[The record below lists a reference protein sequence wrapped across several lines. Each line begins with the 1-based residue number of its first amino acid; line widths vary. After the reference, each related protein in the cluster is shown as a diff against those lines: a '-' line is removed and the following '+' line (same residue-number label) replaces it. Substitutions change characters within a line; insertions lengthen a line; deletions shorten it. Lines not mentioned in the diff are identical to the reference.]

1 MRTKRPD
8 KTLRM
13 ITLGCSK
20 NTVDS
25 EKLLKQFERNG
36 FSILKDPS
44 VQKASVI
51 VINTCG
57 FIHDAREESVDTI
70 LQCIQEKKNGNAEK
84 VLVIGCLAQ
93 RYREELMEEIPEAD
107 GVFGV
112 DDAPAILDSLG
123 GNYKEELVGERILT
137 TPAHYAYLKISEG
150 CSRECSFCAIPLIRG
165 KHISRPEEEILME
178 ARNLVGGGVKEL
190 ILIAQDLTY
199 YGADLYKKRTL
210 PRLIEKL
217 AGIEGLEWIRLHY
230 AYPAGFPADLLRVI
244 HQFPNVC
251 KYIDLPVQHISDRIL
266 SSMKRGISSAQ
277 TLDLLDTIRKQVPGI
292 AVRTSLI
299 VGYPGETEREFMELL
314 EFVKQYRFDRL
325 GIFTYSHEENTSA
338 YGFKDNIPDKIKQ
351 EYANEIM
358 RVQEEISY
366 ELNQNKL
373 NKIINVLVDRE
384 DSIYYI
390 GRTEHDSPDIDNEV
404 LINKERSVCIPGYF
418 YPVRINGI
426 ESFDIFGDV
435 V

>member
-1 MRTKRPD
+1 
-8 KTLRM
+8 M

>member
-112 DDAPAILDSLG
+112 DEAPAILDSLG

-199 YGADLYKKRTL
+199 YGADLFKKRTL

-266 SSMKRGISSAQ
+266 TSMKRGISSAQ

-351 EYANEIM
+351 EYVNEIM

>member
-1 MRTKRPD
+1 
-8 KTLRM
+8 M

-112 DDAPAILDSLG
+112 DEAPAILDSLG

-199 YGADLYKKRTL
+199 YGADLFKKRTL

-266 SSMKRGISSAQ
+266 TSMKRGISSAQ

-351 EYANEIM
+351 EYVNEIM